1 MDREAYRRYY
11 ELLKTPAD
19 VDRLAAAEGVD
30 RELLFIIHTQRVSRD
45 ATRRFYVIKR
55 QMPRLVG
62 QWRHGKRI
70 LEMARELEFPPVLL
84 GQMILRELQL
94 PRKQVWACFLDPSS
108 APTPRL
114 QSEVRELLADDLVYS
129 PQGMELQRE
138 RGRIGEARLYAWL
151 DKHAIPYRTEKDLRG
166 KYPKTPD
173 ALLEQPIIFYGQR
186 LQWIESK
193 ANFGDDVEL
202 RKNLRRQLG
211 PYTELFGEGAVV
223 YWHGFV
229 DGAES
234 PPGILLWDAPT
245 IEGLTPEVE
254 PRRAAAHAA
263 RPTSSHVRAPHPE
276 RPPEVRRSG
285 PAGHA
290 DGPPPG
296 AAGTS
301 TGP

>member
-1 MDREAYRRYY
+1 MDRETYHRYY
-11 ELLKTPAD
+11 ELLKTPED
-19 VDRLAAAEGVD
+19 VDRLAAADHVD

-45 ATRRFYVIKR
+45 ATRRFYVLKR
-55 QMPRLVG
+55 QMPRLVT
-62 QWRHGKRI
+62 QWRRGRRI
-70 LEMARELEFPPVLL
+70 LELAREFEFPPVLL
-84 GQMILRELQL
+84 GQMVLRELQL
-94 PRKQVWACFLDPSS
+94 PRKQVWGCFLDPAS
-108 APTPRL
+108 APTSRL
-114 QSEVRELLADDLVYS
+114 QSEVRELLANDLVYS

-138 RGRIGEARLYAWL
+138 RGRIGEARLYGWL
-151 DKHAIPYRTEKDLRG
+151 EKHSIPFKTEKDLRG

-173 ALLEQPIIFYGQR
+173 ALLEQPIIFYGQK

-254 PRRAAAHAA
+254 PRRGATHAAH
-263 RPTSSHVRAPHPE
+263 PTLGHARAPHPE
-276 RPPEVRRSG
+276 RPPEARRSAPG
-285 PAGHA
+285 EPSA
-290 DGPPPG
+290 GPPP
-296 AAGTS
+296 
-301 TGP
+301 

>member
-1 MDREAYRRYY
+1 MDRETYRRYY
-11 ELLKTPAD
+11 DLLRTPAD
-19 VDRLAAAEGVD
+19 VDRLAAEDHVD

-55 QMPRLVG
+55 QMSRLLS

-70 LEMARELEFPPVLL
+70 LELARELEFPPVLL
-84 GQMILRELQL
+84 GQMLLRELQL
-94 PRKQVWACFLDPSS
+94 PRKQVWGCFLDPSS
-108 APTPRL
+108 APNPRL
-114 QSEVRELLADDLVYS
+114 QSEVRELLANDLVYS

-138 RGRIGEARLYAWL
+138 RGRVGEARLYGWL
-151 DKHAIPYRTEKDLRG
+151 DKHSIPYKTEKDLRG

-254 PRRAAAHAA
+254 PRRVAVHAGH
-263 RPTSSHVRAPHPE
+263 PTSGPARAPRPE

-290 DGPPPG
+290 GAPPP
-296 AAGTS
+296 
-301 TGP
+301 

>member
-1 MDREAYRRYY
+1 MDRETYRRYY
-11 ELLKTPAD
+11 DLLRTPED
-19 VDRLAAAEGVD
+19 VDRLATADHVD

-45 ATRRFYVIKR
+45 ATRRFYVVKR

-70 LEMARELEFPPVLL
+70 LELARELDFPPVLL
-84 GQMILRELQL
+84 GQMVLRELQL
-94 PRKQVWACFLDPSS
+94 PRKQVWGCFLDPAS
-108 APTPRL
+108 APTVRL
-114 QSEVRELLADDLVYS
+114 QSEVRELLANDLVYS

-138 RGRIGEARLYAWL
+138 RGRIGEARLYGWL
-151 DKHAIPYRTEKDLRG
+151 DKHSIPYKTEKDLRG

-173 ALLEQPIIFYGQR
+173 ALLEQPIIFYGQK

-234 PPGILLWDAPT
+234 PPGILLWDAST

-254 PRRAAAHAA
+254 PRRVAAHVAHPTLGHA
-263 RPTSSHVRAPHPE
+263 RGPHPE
-276 RPPEVRRSG
+276 RTPEVRRSAPG
-285 PAGHA
+285 EPAGA
-290 DGPPPG
+290 RPP
-296 AAGTS
+296 
-301 TGP
+301 

>member
-1 MDREAYRRYY
+1 MDRETYRRYY
-11 ELLKTPAD
+11 DLLRTPAD
-19 VDRLAAAEGVD
+19 VDRLAVAEHVD

-45 ATRRFYVIKR
+45 ATRRFYVVKR
-55 QMPRLVG
+55 QMSRLVA
-62 QWRHGKRI
+62 QWRHGKRALDI
-70 LEMARELEFPPVLL
+70 ARELDFPPVLL

-94 PRKQVWACFLDPSS
+94 PRKQVWGCFLDPLT
-108 APTPRL
+108 APTHRL
-114 QSEVRELLADDLVYS
+114 QSEVRDLLANDLVYS
-129 PQGMELQRE
+129 PEGMELQRE

-151 DKHAIPYRTEKDLRG
+151 DKHSIPYKTEKDLRG
-166 KYPKTPD
+166 KFPKTPD

-186 LQWIESK
+186 LRWIESK

-234 PPGILLWDAPT
+234 PTGILLWDAQT

-254 PRRAAAHAA
+254 PHRVAIHAAH
-263 RPTSSHVRAPHPE
+263 PTSGHVRAPHPE

-285 PAGHA
+285 PGGHA
-290 DGPPPG
+290 GGPPPA

-301 TGP
+301 SGP

>member
-1 MDREAYRRYY
+1 MVLWRMDRETYRRYY
-11 ELLKTPAD
+11 DVLRTTDD
-19 VDRLAAAEGVD
+19 VDRLAEADHVD

-55 QMPRLVG
+55 QLPRLLG
-62 QWRHGKRI
+62 QWRHGKRM
-70 LEMARELEFPPVLL
+70 LEIAHELDFPPVLL
-84 GQMILRELQL
+84 GQLMLRELQL
-94 PRKQVWACFLDPSS
+94 PRKQVWGCFLTPAS

-114 QSEVRELLADDLVYS
+114 QAEVRELLAHDLVYS

-138 RGRIGEARLYAWL
+138 RGRIGEARLYGWL
-151 DKHAIPYRTEKDLRG
+151 DKHAIPYKTEKDLRG

-173 ALLEQPIIFYGQR
+173 ALLDTPIIFYGQR

-234 PPGILLWDAPT
+234 PPGILLWDAAT
-245 IEGLTPEVE
+245 IEQLTPEVE
-254 PRRAAAHAA
+254 PRRAPAHAA
-263 RPTSSHVRAPHPE
+263 HPSPGHARAPHPE

-285 PAGHA
+285 HVGPDG
-290 DGPPPG
+290 GPPP
-296 AAGTS
+296 
-301 TGP
+301 